1 MISKNFQNITA
12 TEWIE
17 RLKLGEFAV
26 SDFINYSLFSIKK
39 RNKKA
44 VDRTTQVRPQQN
56 IKVLSHIRWTGRT
69 S

>member
-1 MISKNFQNITA
+1 MTSKNFQNITA

-39 RNKKA
+39 KK
-44 VDRTTQVRPQQN
+44 
-56 IKVLSHIRWTGRT
+56 
-69 S
+69 